1 MKIAMMKVSLLV
13 FCVVF
18 WGLICYAV
26 FSLIL
31 D

>member
-1 MKIAMMKVSLLV
+1 MKIAIVHVSLIM